1 MLVHAALFPE
11 KKADA
16 AMRTQLYENRAV
28 LSRQMLA
35 LLGLVCHHAKEVQ
48 RRDMCLRN
56 LKQHL
61 QQDEATQTAWL
72 KLPAEDRWLWQN
84 DPIETQAT
92 FLRLL
97 LAANPADPLAP
108 RVVKYLVQTRRHTTH
123 WNSTRDT
130 ATVIHALAE
139 YLRATRETVPQ
150 LDLEFVLDG
159 KTHSRVHLDA
169 TNLLSAGHVLTLSDA
184 ELPTGPHTLELR
196 KTGSAPLYASA
207 ALTLFSQEESLPA
220 AGLDIQTQRRFY
232 RLENN
237 QRTEI
242 ASDTPLRSG
251 DLVEVELTLES
262 KHDAEY
268 LLVEDFKPAGFETIS
283 VRSGWNSDDLPCY
296 QEFRDE
302 KVCLYIENLRQGR
315 HTLRYLVRAETP
327 GRFTALPTQVSAMY
341 APDLRA
347 NSADWRAKVEE

>member
-1 MLVHAALFPE
+1 
-11 KKADA
+11 
-16 AMRTQLYENRAV
+16 
-28 LSRQMLA
+28 
-35 LLGLVCHHAKEVQ
+35 
-48 RRDMCLRN
+48 
-56 LKQHL
+56 
-61 QQDEATQTAWL
+61 
-72 KLPAEDRWLWQN
+72 
-84 DPIETQAT
+84 
-92 FLRLL
+92 
-97 LAANPADPLAP
+97 
-108 RVVKYLVQTRRHTTH
+108 
-123 WNSTRDT
+123 
-130 ATVIHALAE
+130 
-139 YLRATRETVPQ
+139 
-150 LDLEFVLDG
+150 
-159 KTHSRVHLDA
+159 VHLDA